1 MNEKIFSFV
10 AEESP
15 LCGLVWRVG
24 AVGEPALRIATA
36 LLARAY
42 MQVAATQLKRR
53 SAATL
58 SRGRLVCRM

>member
-1 MNEKIFSFV
+1 MNEKIFLVV

-15 LCGLVWRVG
+15 LCGLVGRGVS
-24 AVGEPALRIATA
+24 VGEPALRIATA

-53 SAATL
+53 SAAIL
-58 SRGRLVCRM
+58 MRGRLACRR

>member
-15 LCGLVWRVG
+15 LCGLVWRGG

-42 MQVAATQLKRR
+42 LAK
-53 SAATL
+53 
-58 SRGRLVCRM
+58 